1 MRTLLCVAA
10 LSFLSFVISYSN
22 GVGVLDGRTGVYLR
36 LDSTTVNVTVESQIA
51 VTTTTQYF
59 KNLLA
64 TDTVKYAFPLPEQAS
79 AIGLRWRINGI
90 WRIANITG
98 SPQDT
103 TLPGGGTIHPNLKTY
118 LGNTALFFGIPQM
131 IQADSTLA
139 VELTYV
145 ELLPYKFGN
154 VNYTYPSDY
163 RLIQTLAIGRQT
175 LNFSLT
181 SPRTI
186 DSIRVVSSH
195 PVSSLI
201 NNGSSASVR
210 IQLNELP
217 GTANYQIRYT
227 LSLTQLGLFSFSTF
241 QPDSLV
247 PDTLGR
253 GFFTFVA
260 EPDPTSTSGTI
271 KKVFTL
277 IIDRSGSMYGT
288 KIVQA
293 RDAARFITQNL
304 NTGDKF
310 NIIDFDDIITPFR
323 TTHVPYTT
331 QARDSAIAYIN
342 TLTARGLTNISG
354 AFDVAVPQFAAA
366 NDSTA
371 NIIIFFTDG
380 MPTTGITT
388 TNLLIA
394 HVDTLMQRTERN
406 IFLFVFGIGTDVN
419 QQLLTQMASHN
430 KGIAEFLLNDE
441 LYSRITDFY
450 QTIRNPVLLNTQI
463 SFNPPLV
470 SETYPLP
477 LPNLYK
483 GQQMIV
489 AGRYRQAGNT
499 IITLSG
505 KAFSQPVS
513 YQYNVALAE
522 SSPSQY
528 QFLPK
533 IWAKRKIEYLL
544 VQYYALNPSSPEALA
559 LKAKIVGIS
568 RAYGVISPFTSFTG
582 GGGTGVEVH
591 DRNQKSVPAAFEL
604 LGNYPNPFNPSTTIR
619 VKLISEYNG
628 VVELRIYNT
637 LGELVRTLKFVAHGV
652 GTYNIEW
659 DGHLSNGS
667 AAASGVYVYV
677 VSIENTVL
685 AAKMMLVK

>member
-1 MRTLLCVAA
+1 MQKALLIGLLMLLTFCLVHA
-10 LSFLSFVISYSN
+10 N
-22 GVGVLDGRTGVYLR
+22 GVGVLDGRNGVYLR

-51 VTTTTQYF
+51 LTTTTQYF
-59 KNLLA
+59 KNLLG

-90 WRIANITG
+90 WRTANITG
-98 SPQDT
+98 TPQDT
-103 TLPGGGTIHPNLKTY
+103 TLPGGGTIHPSLKTF
-118 LGNTALFFGIPQM
+118 LGNTALFFSIPQL
-131 IQADSTLA
+131 IHADSTLA

-163 RLIQTLAIGRQT
+163 HLIQTLAIARQT

-186 DSIRVVSSH
+186 DSIRVISSH
-195 PVSSLI
+195 AVSSLI
-201 NNGSSASVR
+201 NNGNSASVR
-210 IQLNELP
+210 IVLNELP
-217 GTANYQIRYT
+217 GSQNYLIRYS
-227 LSLTQLGLFSFSTF
+227 LSLSQLGLFSFSTF

-260 EPDPTSTSGTI
+260 EPDPSATSGTI

-277 IIDRSGSMYGT
+277 IVDRSGSMGGT

-310 NIIDFDDIITPFR
+310 NIIDFDDIINPFR
-323 TTHVPYTT
+323 TTHVLYTP
-331 QARDSAIAYIN
+331 QARDSALTYIN

-354 AFDVAVPQFAAA
+354 VFDVAVPQFSAA

-380 MPTTGITT
+380 MPTTGITNI
-388 TNLLIA
+388 NLLIA

-430 KGIAEFLLNDE
+430 KGLSEFLLNDE

-463 SFNPPLV
+463 GFNPPLV
-470 SETYPLP
+470 SEVYPIP

-489 AGRYRQAGNT
+489 AGRYRQPGNT
-499 IITLSG
+499 TITLSG
-505 KAFSQPVS
+505 MAFSQPVS

-522 SSPSQY
+522 SAPSQY

-533 IWAKRKIEYLL
+533 IWAKKKIEYLL
-544 VQYYALNPSSPEALA
+544 VQYYALNPSSPEAGVI
-559 LKAKIVGIS
+559 KARIVAIS

-582 GGGTGVEVH
+582 GGGTSVEESITAG
-591 DRNQKSVPAAFEL
+591 KPTPISFEL

-619 VKLISEYNG
+619 VKLHTDYTG
-628 VVELRIYNT
+628 VIELRIYNT
-637 LGELVRTLKFVAHGV
+637 LGELVRTLRFVAHGE

-659 DGHLSNGS
+659 DGHLGNGS

-677 VSIENTVL
+677 VWIENTVL